1 MRKQII
7 IGGITAFGLGTFLL
21 TTGVLK
27 PTVKL
32 VVLSS
37 LGVIPISIIASEN
50 IHRKANQKV
59 LTLEK
64 TLGDAKASLK
74 QLENVQD
81 DNNKLQKCIA
91 ELKTELSRLENSLS
105 SLKTENCNLKE
116 SLQFTQAQLAVSSSQ
131 QAKLSEQVIEY
142 EESYSNELESEVQQ
156 KVQEYITQDREA
168 LKSKYRALLEEGE
181 VIYAEAMS
189 ISEKYKAWAGEVA
202 YRHQERKA
210 YIMGLTGEFNK
221 RIGEAQGAWEVER
234 SHLLTQIEAL
244 NEKVAR
250 LQQQLAGDLVEPEL
264 LSCKFAIPGQ
274 IANELARIIW
284 KQFSIPL
291 SAKGAQLRSNGLI
304 EIGYSYSRSQPP
316 SELVALLSRHTDS
329 LVKELGVHKI
339 TSVREHDL
347 SPSIIVG
354 LRREPE
360 VKEDTVRLLAGN
372 SEEFLD
378 YIISHPIRYRLI
390 ADPGEGKTPTTAVM
404 LSEIIK
410 EGGTLGNTGKGKKIP
425 HTLVNVSCPDVS
437 SSQKDI
443 DYPLDIFLKYGDT
456 TAALKSFRDALED
469 WKYRKQNTDYAKI
482 FFQIWVWD
490 ELDNT
495 LANASDPKSIAEDIK
510 QILKQTHHTGVGLIV
525 SGQSMMT
532 SEIPGFRDDDR
543 ELFTQIIIGSTK
555 IRKYLEKYGKK
566 MLSAKVHSQ
575 LLHNLDALD
584 EYINAKNSLIT
595 DGARLLRL
603 GLILD
608 SRSPKLYFLPNFDK
622 AKIDADKAELVSTKA
637 KQIKVQFHAQQNGV
651 DLGKMGEDGCNPYTA
666 SVPFSPQPS
675 PKLTI
680 GGLTQTTQSTQNP
693 HCPHC
698 GKSDLKVVENG
709 KRYQCGVCKTD
720 SGKPKRITSNKVV
733 WK

>member
-7 IGGITAFGLGTFLL
+7 IGGLTGFSLTVLAL
-21 TTGVLK
+21 TTGLLK

-37 LGVIPISIIASEN
+37 LGIIPVSIIVSEN

-59 LTLEK
+59 LSLEK
-64 TLGDAKASLK
+64 TLSDARASLK

-81 DNNKLQKCIA
+81 DNSRLSIGIV
-91 ELKTELSRLENSLS
+91 ELKTELSRVEKSLS

-202 YRHQERKA
+202 KRHQDRKA
-210 YIMGLTGEFNK
+210 YMMGLTGEFNK
-221 RIGEAQGAWEVER
+221 RIGEAQEAWEVER
-234 SHLLTQIEAL
+234 GLLLTQIETL

-250 LQQQLAGDLVEPEL
+250 LQQQLAGDLIEPEL

-304 EIGYSYSRSQPP
+304 EIGYTYSRNQSP
-316 SELVALLSRHTDS
+316 SELVELFNRHSDS
-329 LVKELGVHKI
+329 LASLLGVHKI
-339 TSVREHDL
+339 TSIREHDL
-347 SPSIIVG
+347 SPLIIVG

-360 VKEDTVRLLAGN
+360 VKEDTVKLLAG
-372 SEEFLD
+372 SQREFID

-390 ADPGEGKTPTTAVM
+390 ADPGQGKTPTTAVM
-404 LSEIIK
+404 LSSIITS
-410 EGGTLGNTGKGKKIP
+410 GGTLGNTGKGKKIP
-425 HTLVNVSCPDVS
+425 HTLVNVSCPDVT

-443 DYPLDIFLKYGDT
+443 DYPLEIFLKYGDT
-456 TAALKSFRDALED
+456 TAALKSFDEALED
-469 WKYRKQNTDYAKI
+469 WKYRKRNTVYAQN

-495 LANASDPKSIAEDIK
+495 LGSASDPKSVGADVK
-510 QILKQTHHTGVGLIV
+510 KILKQCHHTGVGWIV

-543 ELFTQIIIGSTK
+543 ELFTQIIIGTTK

-566 MLSAKVHSQ
+566 VLSAKVAAQ
-575 LLHNLDALD
+575 LLKNVDSLEPYID
-584 EYINAKNSLIT
+584 EKNAIIT
-595 DGARLLRL
+595 DTARLLRL
-603 GLILD
+603 ALVLD
-608 SRSPKLYFLPNFDK
+608 ERSPKLYFLPNLDQVKFDAEKVESVITRAAQMK
-622 AKIDADKAELVSTKA
+622 A
-637 KQIKVQFHAQQNGV
+637 QFLAQQKGEKWGE
-651 DLGKMGEDGCNPYTA
+651 LGNDGCNHCTV
-666 SVPFSPQPS
+666 SVPSSPILS
-675 PKLTI
+675 PNLTI
-680 GGLTQTTQSTQNP
+680 GGDAQNAQTTQNP

-698 GKSDLKVVENG
+698 GQANLKVVENG
-709 KRYQCGVCKTD
+709 KRYQCGVCQTP
-720 SGKPKRITSNKVV
+720 SGKPKRITSNKVI